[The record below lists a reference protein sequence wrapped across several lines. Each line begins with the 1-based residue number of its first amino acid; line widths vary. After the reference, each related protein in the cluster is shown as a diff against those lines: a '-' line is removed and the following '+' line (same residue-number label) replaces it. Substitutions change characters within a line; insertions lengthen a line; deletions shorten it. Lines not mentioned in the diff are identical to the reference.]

1 MGFLI
6 RRALPEDSAATGKI
20 CHDAFEAISAE
31 HNFPK
36 DFPTPE
42 VATMVTHALLD
53 HAGFYGV
60 VAEQDGK
67 VIGSNFLDERSPISG
82 VGPIT
87 VDPASQNGGA
97 GHALMQAV
105 LDRAAEQRAPGVR
118 LLQDAFHNR
127 SFVLYTKL
135 GFRARA
141 TTAVM
146 QGPPLRRTIAGCEVR
161 AATEADL
168 PACDRLCESVHGFHR
183 HGEVAD
189 AVEYGAARVVERAGR
204 VTGYTTGV
212 AFFSHSI
219 GESNDDLK
227 ALIADAGAFVGPG
240 FHVPTGNDTL
250 LRWCFEHGLRVVKQ
264 MTLMTIGLYDEPR
277 GVYLPSVGY

>member
-1 MGFLI
+1 MSFVI
-6 RRALPEDSAATGKI
+6 RRARPEDAAATGKI

-31 HNFPK
+31 HDFPK

-42 VATMVTHALLD
+42 VATMVTTSILAHP
-53 HAGFYGV
+53 GFYSV
-60 VAEQDGK
+60 VAEEDGK
-67 VIGSNFLDERSPISG
+67 IIGSNFLDERSPIRG

-97 GHALMQAV
+97 GRALMQSV

-141 TTAVM
+141 TTAVV
-146 QGPPLRRTIAGCEVR
+146 QGPAPRAEIPGCEVR
-161 AATEADL
+161 RATADDL
-168 PACDRLCESVHGFHR
+168 PACDRLCEAVHGHHR

-189 AVEYGAARVVERAGR
+189 AVKQGAALVVERGR
-204 VTGYTTGV
+204 GVTGYTTSL
-212 AFFSHSI
+212 AFFGHSV

-227 ALIADAGAFVGPG
+227 ALIARADGFGGPG
-240 FHVPTGNDTL
+240 LHVPTGNDEL

-264 MTLMTIGLYDEPR
+264 MTLMTAGLYNEPR